1 MSLYYVTIGKN
12 EYRVNLDQ
20 DQCLV
25 NGNPVVCNLQ
35 KVNQTGLHLLSRGTQ
50 SMELFMDSL
59 EGDMLEVLMR
69 GRRVLAK
76 VETLQN
82 RISRKN
88 TVNQSGSLTA
98 PMHGLIVKIL
108 VEENQVVEQG
118 QTLVVLESMKMQ
130 MQLNADC
137 KGTVRKILVHQND
150 QIKKDAVLITLD
162 PME

>member
-25 NGNPVVCNLQ
+25 NGNPVACNLQ
-35 KVNQTGLHLLSRGTQ
+35 KLNQTGLHLLSRGTQ
-50 SMELFMDSL
+50 SMELFMNSL
-59 EGDMLEVLMR
+59 EDDMLEVLMR

-76 VETLQN
+76 VETLQH

-88 TVNQSGSLTA
+88 TLDQTGVLTA
-98 PMHGLIVKIL
+98 PMHGLIVKVL
-108 VEENQVVEQG
+108 VEKDQVVEQG

-130 MQLNADC
+130 MQLSADC
-137 KGTVRKILVHQND
+137 NGKVRNILVHQND
-150 QIKKDAVLITLD
+150 LIEKGAVLVNLD
-162 PME
+162 PMD

>member
-12 EYRVNLDQ
+12 EYQVNINNG
-20 DQCLV
+20 QCLV
-25 NGNPVVCNLQ
+25 NGNPVTGNLQ
-35 KVNQTGLHLLSRGTQ
+35 KINQTGLHLLNRGTQ
-50 SMELFMDSL
+50 SMELFMNSL

-88 TVNQSGSLTA
+88 SVNQTGTLTA

-108 VEENQVVEQG
+108 VDENQVVEQG
-118 QTLVVLESMKMQ
+118 QTLIILESMKMQ

-137 KGTVRKILVHQND
+137 KGTVRKILVNQND
-150 QIKKDAVLITLD
+150 QIKKDAVLINLD